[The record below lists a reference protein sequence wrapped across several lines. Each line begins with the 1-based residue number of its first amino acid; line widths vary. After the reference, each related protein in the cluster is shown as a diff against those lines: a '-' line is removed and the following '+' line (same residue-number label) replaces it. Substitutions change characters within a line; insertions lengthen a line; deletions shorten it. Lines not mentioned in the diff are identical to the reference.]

1 MGRLA
6 SIVAKNLL
14 QGQRIVVVRCERI
27 NISGGFY
34 RNKLK
39 YLQFLRKRINT
50 KPSRGPFHYRSP
62 SRMFWKVVRGMLP
75 HKKARGKLA
84 LERLKVFEGVPPP
97 YDQKKKFV
105 VPPALRYLRLKP
117 GRKFCVLGRLA
128 TEVGWKYAPIV
139 KALEKKRKAKSD
151 LRYREI
157 RKEKK
162 VYSEAKRNVRK
173 KIEKYEK
180 VIAAYGAY

>member
-1 MGRLA
+1 MSSFHKLLVIDGSGHLMGRLA

-62 SRMFWKVVRGMLP
+62 TRMFWKVVRGMLP

-84 LERLKVFEGVPPP
+84 LDRLKVFEGVPPP
-97 YDQKKKFV
+97 YDQKKKV
-105 VPPALRYLRLKP
+105 CGSSCPEVSE
-117 GRKFCVLGRLA
+117 
-128 TEVGWKYAPIV
+128 TET
-139 KALEKKRKAKSD
+139 
-151 LRYREI
+151 
-157 RKEKK
+157 
-162 VYSEAKRNVRK
+162 
-173 KIEKYEK
+173 
-180 VIAAYGAY
+180 